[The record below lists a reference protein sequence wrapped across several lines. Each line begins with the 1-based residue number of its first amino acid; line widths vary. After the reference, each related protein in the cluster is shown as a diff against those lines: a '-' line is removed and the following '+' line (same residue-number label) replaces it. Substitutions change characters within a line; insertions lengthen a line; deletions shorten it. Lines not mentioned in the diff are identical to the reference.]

1 MNNGAESLAIEPQV
15 AFLAVLLVS
24 LPITAML
31 SVAVLW
37 HYRRAVLRSM
47 LGTAQRTPGDV
58 APVVAPE
65 FPPIPAATTA
75 PIDERGIRFETVDRQ
90 SPLPHVEADGL
101 LARGRRARRRA
112 AAVYA
117 IAGMVHAAIATAVFF
132 LLNDLEFLPVRTM
145 SVWFLFAWP
154 VVPTLVLVA
163 VGNRFLKWLGPAAFL
178 AISWLL
184 SPLPFADFA
193 FIWALY
199 MALPTVFWL
208 VLGNR
213 HLRAVGPI
221 LLGLVFL
228 VVTGAFTAL
237 WLGLWILL
245 KSGNL
250 DAWPMALAIAL
261 AVMAGFGAAAWR
273 FLRWIAGRYQRRQV
287 SDQGL
292 LLDAWWLLFTLNQ
305 CVFLFISAGF
315 VGLLGLLAFA
325 GYWLVVTLGFRPI
338 QMEASRYPPV
348 RLLLLRVFG
357 FRARS
362 EHLLAELAQQWR
374 YVGNVHLIAA
384 PDLASATLEPH
395 EFLDYARGR
404 LDRAFIK
411 GPEDLDD
418 RLRQVDESPDPDGR
432 FRVQDYYC
440 HDDTWRMTLK
450 RLAVH
455 SDAVLM
461 DLRGFG
467 PNNQGCTYELYQLVD
482 LVPLS
487 RVILTVDRT
496 TDETFLHTVLQAA
509 WEAASARPA
518 DPASPLRI
526 LRVERQTPAE
536 VRRLFALLET
546 AAASGRPSSGAPA
559 GG

>member
-1 MNNGAESLAIEPQV
+1 MNNSAGSLGIEPHV
-15 AFLAVLLVS
+15 AFVAVLLVS
-24 LPITAML
+24 LPIAAML

-47 LGTAQRTPGDV
+47 QSSAQGTRG
-58 APVVAPE
+58 VVAPD
-65 FPPIPAATTA
+65 FPPIAAPTRA
-75 PIDERGIRFETVDRQ
+75 CAAERGLHIETVDRQ
-90 SPLPHVEADGL
+90 SPLPHLDAAGL
-101 LARGRRARRRA
+101 LARGRHARRRA
-112 AAVYA
+112 ATVYA

-132 LLNDLEFLPVRTM
+132 VLNDIEFLPVRTL

-178 AISWLL
+178 ATSWLL
-184 SPLPFADFA
+184 SPIPFADFA
-193 FIWALY
+193 LIWGVY
-199 MALPTVFWL
+199 MALPTVSWM

-221 LLGLVFL
+221 LLALVFL
-228 VVTGAFTAL
+228 VVAGAFTAL
-237 WLGLWILL
+237 WLGLWLLL

-250 DAWPMALAIAL
+250 DTWPMALGIAL
-261 AVMAGFGAAAWR
+261 AVMAGFGVAAWR
-273 FLRWIAGRYQRRQV
+273 LLRWIAGRYQRRQV

-292 LLDAWWLLFTLNQ
+292 LLDAWWLSFTLYQ

-325 GYWLVVTLGFRPI
+325 GYWLVVTLGFRPV
-338 QMEASRYPPV
+338 QAEASRHPPV

-411 GPEDLDD
+411 DPEDLDD

-432 FRVQDYYC
+432 FRIQDFYC

-496 TDETFLHTVLQAA
+496 TDEHFLYTVLEAA
-509 WEAASARPA
+509 WAAASARPA
-518 DPASPLRI
+518 DTTSPLRI

-536 VRRLFALLET
+536 VQRLFALLES
-546 AAASGRPSSGAPA
+546 AGASGRSSSGAPGRGQA
-559 GG
+559 Q

>member
-1 MNNGAESLAIEPQV
+1 LENSAESLGVEPHV
-15 AFLAVLLVS
+15 AFLALLLVS
-24 LPITAML
+24 LPVAAML
-31 SVAVLW
+31 SLAVLW

-47 LGTAQRTPGDV
+47 QSTAKDPAGSLATESS
-58 APVVAPE
+58 PVREPTA
-65 FPPIPAATTA
+65 PAAEGSLR
-75 PIDERGIRFETVDRQ
+75 IETVDRR
-90 SPLPHVEADGL
+90 SPVPPVAEGGI
-101 LARGRRARRRA
+101 LARARRARRRA
-112 AAVYA
+112 ATVYA
-117 IAGMVHAAIATAVFF
+117 IAGTVHAAIATTVFF
-132 LLNDLEFLPVRTM
+132 LLNDLEFLPLRTI

-184 SPLPFADFA
+184 SPIPFADFLL
-193 FIWALY
+193 IWAVY

-221 LLGLVFL
+221 LLALVFL
-228 VVTGAFTAL
+228 VVAGAFTAL
-237 WLGLWILL
+237 WLGLWLL
-245 KSGNL
+245 VKSGNL
-250 DAWPMALAIAL
+250 DAWLMALGIAL
-261 AVMAGFGAAAWR
+261 AVMAGFGVAAWR
-273 FLRWIAGRYQRRQV
+273 FLRWIAGRYQHRHV

-292 LLDAWWLLFTLNQ
+292 LLDAWWLLFTLYQ
-305 CVFLFISAGF
+305 CVFLFLSAG
-315 VGLLGLLAFA
+315 VLGLLGLLAFA
-325 GYWLVVTLGFRPI
+325 GYWLVVNLGFRPI
-338 QMEASRYPPV
+338 QAEASRHPPA

-411 GPEDLDD
+411 DAQDLDD
-418 RLRQVDESPDPDGR
+418 RLRQGDQRPDPDGR
-432 FRVQDYYC
+432 FRIRDFYC

-467 PNNQGCTYELYQLVD
+467 PNNQGCTYELYQLVE

-496 TDETFLHTVLQAA
+496 TDEGFLHSVLEAA
-509 WEAASARPA
+509 WAAAPARPVHGT
-518 DPASPLRI
+518 PLLRI

-546 AAASGRPSSGAPA
+546 AADSNAC
-559 GG
+559 

>member
-1 MNNGAESLAIEPQV
+1 MDIGAESLGVEPHV
-15 AFLAVLLVS
+15 AFVAVLLVS
-24 LPITAML
+24 LPIAAML
-31 SVAVLW
+31 SLGVVW

-47 LGTAQRTPGDV
+47 QSTAQGTPGDL
-58 APVVAPE
+58 APDLAAIPS
-65 FPPIPAATTA
+65 PITAPAA
-75 PIDERGIRFETVDRQ
+75 ERGLHIQTVDRQ
-90 SPLPHVEADGL
+90 SSLPHADAGGL
-101 LARGRRARRRA
+101 LARGRQARRRA
-112 AAVYA
+112 GTVYA
-117 IAGMVHAAIATAVFF
+117 IAGMVHAAIATVVFF
-132 LLNDLEFLPVRTM
+132 LLNDIEFLPVRTL

-184 SPLPFADFA
+184 SPIPFRDFVL
-193 FIWALY
+193 IWGVY
-199 MALPTVFWL
+199 MALPTVFWM

-221 LLGLVFL
+221 LLALVFL
-228 VVTGAFTAL
+228 VVAGAFTAL
-237 WLGLWILL
+237 WFGLWLL
-245 KSGNL
+245 LRSGNL
-250 DAWPMALAIAL
+250 DAWPMALGIAL
-261 AVMAGFGAAAWR
+261 VIMAGFSVVAWR
-273 FLRWIAGRYQRRQV
+273 FLRWIAGRYQRRRI

-292 LLDAWWLLFTLNQ
+292 LLDAWWLLFTLYQ
-305 CVFLFISAGF
+305 CVFLFIAAGF
-315 VGLLGLLAFA
+315 VGLLGLLSFA
-325 GYWLVVTLGFRPI
+325 GYWLVVTFGFRPI
-338 QMEASRYPPV
+338 QAGASRYPPV

-395 EFLDYARGR
+395 EFLNYARGR

-432 FRVQDYYC
+432 FRIQGYYC

-496 TDETFLHTVLQAA
+496 TDEDFLHTVLQAA

-518 DPASPLRI
+518 DPAPPLRI
-526 LRVERQTPAE
+526 MRVERQTPAE

-546 AAASGRPSSGAPA
+546 AADSGGSSADASARRQAE
-559 GG
+559 